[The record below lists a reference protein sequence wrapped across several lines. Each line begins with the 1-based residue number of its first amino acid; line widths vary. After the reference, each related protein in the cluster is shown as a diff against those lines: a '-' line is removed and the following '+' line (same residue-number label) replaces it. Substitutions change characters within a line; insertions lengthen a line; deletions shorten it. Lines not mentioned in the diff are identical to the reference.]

1 MSKHLTTLAL
11 MIALIWSTAAVTI
24 AYAGPLPQDP
34 RPSDEGG
41 GSGGGG
47 GSDGGGDSADSGSA
61 ASRCA
66 LVEGEVIHWGV
77 GAMGGIGSKLSTG
90 SWEVDATSS
99 SNGTYSFGGLG
110 TGIATLQVVLPPAMD
125 DSLDPL
131 IQNAGVYLNCDYTTV
146 ANIAVYSG
154 SRVDPPATL
163 EMSGPSALSPGA
175 EIPIKLTVKN
185 TLPND
190 ITNVIVTS
198 LMPAGLTATQVEAAA
213 TADENLKIVNGG
225 DDGQL
230 VAVFL
235 DTIPSGAE
243 RNVFITVKAVDDQP
257 SSSQKIRQTATL
269 FYRESAA
276 DQAWLDFTIGTDD
289 EPAPAAPIAPIVE
302 PISITPTLVIA
313 AEAMT
318 ATTTPEA
325 TATPQPTQAPTTEP
339 TAEAESEDDFVP
351 PDGLPKTG
359 DIEPEVVVEPPPDML
374 PVTGRVGFMAE
385 VESYLPLAGVSLTVL
400 ILLIFGVRSVRRT
413 DL

>member
-1 MSKHLTTLAL
+1 MSKQLTTLAL
-11 MIALIWSTAAVTI
+11 MIALIWSTAAVTN
-24 AYAGPLPQDP
+24 AFAGPLLQDP
-34 RPSDEGG
+34 RPSDGGNGSGDSGSDGNG
-41 GSGGGG
+41 GSGD
-47 GSDGGGDSADSGSA
+47 SDSA

-66 LVEGEVIHWGV
+66 LLEGEVLHWGV
-77 GAMGGIGSKLSTG
+77 GVMGGIGSKLSTG

-110 TGIATLQVVLPPAMD
+110 TGVATLHVVLPPALD

-131 IQNAGVYLNCDYTTV
+131 IQNAGVYLNCDYTTI

-154 SRVDPPATL
+154 PRVEPPATL
-163 EMSGPSALSPGA
+163 EMTGPPTLSPGA

-198 LMPAGLTATQVEAAA
+198 LMPTGLTATQVKAASI
-213 TADENLKIVNGG
+213 ADENLKIVNGG

-235 DTIPSGAE
+235 DTVPSGAE
-243 RNVFITVKAVDDQP
+243 RNIFITVKAADDQ
-257 SSSQKIRQTATL
+257 SSSGQIRQTATL

-276 DQAWLDFTIGTDD
+276 DQAWLDFNVGTNN
-289 EPAPAAPIAPIVE
+289 EPAPVAPVAPIVE
-302 PISITPTLVIA
+302 PVTITPTLVIA
-313 AEAMT
+313 AEAITPT
-318 ATTTPEA
+318 ATPEA
-325 TATPQPTQAPTTEP
+325 TATPQPTPAPTTEP
-339 TAEAESEDDFVP
+339 TAEAESDDNFVP
-351 PDGLPKTG
+351 PGGLPKTG
-359 DIEPEVVVEPPPDML
+359 DTEPEVMIEPPPDML

-385 VESYLPLAGVSLTVL
+385 IETFLPLAGVSLTILIVL
-400 ILLIFGVRSVRRT
+400 IYGVRSVRRT